1 MSKENEKKEP
11 TVKKTVKP
19 KAKRSLHGKV
29 KVVKYCECGC
39 GAVVKRHFVAGHDA
53 RLKSSLRKAAKK
65 GDTAA
70 IVELKERGWPQPVD
84 KKKK

>member
-29 KVVKYCECGC
+29 KVVKYCGCGC
-39 GAVVKRHFVAGHDA
+39 GAEVTRRFKSGHDQILRSQLLKTSKNGSDPEA
-53 RLKSSLRKAAKK
+53 RIKAQAKLKAL
-65 GDTAA
+65 
-70 IVELKERGWPQPVD
+70 GWV
-84 KKKK
+84 